1 MHAAVASPPTLS
13 PAQAEWVRQLEVT
26 FAQIARTRMAGLPVV
41 HPRLRV
47 QAVGF
52 HARSVRVGGA
62 ADEPRAIE
70 AGALGVLV
78 TPWFMNLV
86 WRADAAEA
94 TPLPVG
100 QTRVRT
106 LAGEAMPFLGAFEPA
121 IGAFEACSLISP
133 MFQFADHAAAV
144 ATATAVL
151 QALRD
156 VPMAT
161 TRSPD
166 EPYPVAS
173 VHPTPTPTPA
183 APTAQTAPTQ
193 AAPAAALPPAAPD
206 EAARVA
212 ARRGFLFGRAG
223 RSSPPS
229 TGSSR

>member
-13 PAQAEWVRQLEVT
+13 PAQAEWVRQLEAT

-62 ADEPRAIE
+62 ADEPRAVE

-100 QTRVRT
+100 QTRVRI

-156 VPMAT
+156 VPMAA
-161 TRSPD
+161 TRSPN
-166 EPYPVAS
+166 EPPAAS
-173 VHPTPTPTPA
+173 IHPTPA
-183 APTAQTAPTQ
+183 APTAPTQ
-193 AAPAAALPPAAPD
+193 AVPAVALLPGAPD

>member
-13 PAQAEWVRQLEVT
+13 PAQAEWVRQLEAT

-166 EPYPVAS
+166 EPLVAL
-173 VHPTPTPTPA
+173 VHPTPTPA
-183 APTAQTAPTQ
+183 APTAPTQ
-193 AAPAAALPPAAPD
+193 AAPAPALPPAAPD

>member
-1 MHAAVASPPTLS
+1 MHAAVASPPTLL
-13 PAQAEWVRQLEVT
+13 PAQAEWVRQLEAT

-52 HARSVRVGGA
+52 HARSVWVGGA

-86 WRADAAEA
+86 WRADVAEA

-166 EPYPVAS
+166 EPYSAAS
-173 VHPTPTPTPA
+173 AQRTPTPA
-183 APTAQTAPTQ
+183 APTAPTQ
-193 AAPAAALPPAAPD
+193 AVPAVALLPGAPD

>member
-1 MHAAVASPPTLS
+1 MGS
-13 PAQAEWVRQLEVT
+13 EMCIRD
-26 FAQIARTRMAGLPVV
+26 R
-41 HPRLRV
+41 
-47 QAVGF
+47 
-52 HARSVRVGGA
+52 
-62 ADEPRAIE
+62 
-70 AGALGVLV
+70 
-78 TPWFMNLV
+78 WFMNLV
-86 WRADAAEA
+86 WRADVAEA

-156 VPMAT
+156 VP
-161 TRSPD
+161 
-166 EPYPVAS
+166 
-173 VHPTPTPTPA
+173 
-183 APTAQTAPTQ
+183 
-193 AAPAAALPPAAPD
+193 D